1 MMRKVQGPRVLLL
14 AILLLVA
21 GCGGRGERP
30 TPVEPVSPARAHL
43 DEVLGIMQANSIHR
57 LTIDWKSFR
66 ASVLAEAAGAQ
77 AIAEAYPAI
86 RTALR
91 LLGDGHTIYYPAAGP
106 LIWVSNRTCS
116 AAAVTTPAL
125 PATIGYVRVSW
136 FSGNAAQATAFA
148 NGIQDQIRA
157 KDRADLAGWIVDLR
171 GNGGGN
177 MWPML
182 AGIGPIL
189 GEGVAGHFVDPSGAV
204 SNWGYRDGESFL
216 GSTVVQR
223 VDAPYRLHRERP
235 RVAVLTDNLVG
246 SSGEAM
252 VVAFR
257 RRPDTRSFGTA
268 TCGLS
273 TANRPFPLANGA
285 SLNLTVSVMAD
296 RDLVKYGDSIP
307 PDETLTN
314 PDAAVQRAVAWLQTG
329 S

>member
-1 MMRKVQGPRVLLL
+1 M
-14 AILLLVA
+14 
-21 GCGGRGERP
+21 E
-30 TPVEPVSPARAHL
+30 
-43 DEVLGIMQANSIHR
+43 ANSLHR
-57 LTIDWKSFR
+57 LTIDWAAFR
-66 ASVLAEAAGAQ
+66 ASVLAEAGGAQ
-77 AIAEAYPAI
+77 AIAETYPAI

-91 LLGDGHTIYYPAAGP
+91 LLGDGHTTYRPAAGP
-106 LIWVSNRTCS
+106 LIWVPNRTCS

-136 FSGNAAQATAFA
+136 FVGDAAQATAFA

-157 KDRADLAGWIVDLR
+157 KDRADLTGWIVDLR

-189 GEGVAGHFVDPSGAV
+189 GEGVAGHFVAPSGAATE
-204 SNWGYRDGESFL
+204 WGYSGGASYH
-216 GSTVVQR
+216 GATVVQR
-223 VDAPYRLHRERP
+223 VDVPYRLQRERP

-257 RRPDTRSFGTA
+257 KRPDTRSFGTA

-273 TANRPFPLANGA
+273 TANRQFTLADGA
-285 SLNLTVSVMAD
+285 VLNLTVSVMAD
-296 RDLVKYGDSIP
+296 RALVKYGDSIT
-307 PDETLTN
+307 PDETLTV
-314 PDAAVQRAVAWLQTG
+314 PDAAVQRAVAWLQSG

>member
-1 MMRKVQGPRVLLL
+1 MISKARYPRSLLL
-14 AILLLVA
+14 ALLLLIA
-21 GCGGRGERP
+21 GCGGPGERP

-43 DEVLGIMQANSIHR
+43 DEVMGIMEANSIKR

-66 ASVLAEAAGAQ
+66 ATVLAEAAGAQ
-77 AIAEAYPAI
+77 TVAETYPAI

-91 LLGDGHTIYYPAAGP
+91 LLGDGHTIYRPAAGP
-106 LIWVSNRTCS
+106 VIWVPNRTCS
-116 AAAVTTPAL
+116 AAAVTTPVL

-136 FSGNAAQATAFA
+136 FSGDAAQATAFA
-148 NGIQDQIRA
+148 NGTQDQIRA

-189 GEGVAGHFVDPSGAV
+189 GEGLAGHFVDPSGAV
-204 SNWGYRDGESFL
+204 IQWGYRDGASFY
-216 GSTVVQR
+216 GTGVVQR
-223 VDAPYRLHRERP
+223 VDAPYRLQRERP
-235 RVAVLTDNLVG
+235 RVAVLTDNVVG

-257 RRPDTRSFGTA
+257 GRPDTRSFGTA

-273 TANRPFPLANGA
+273 TANRPFTLSDGA
-285 SLNLTVSVMAD
+285 VLNLTVSVMAD
-296 RDLVKYGDSIP
+296 RSLVKYGDSIT
-307 PDETLTN
+307 PDETLTDS
-314 PDAAVQRAVAWLQTG
+314 DAAVQRAVAWLQTG